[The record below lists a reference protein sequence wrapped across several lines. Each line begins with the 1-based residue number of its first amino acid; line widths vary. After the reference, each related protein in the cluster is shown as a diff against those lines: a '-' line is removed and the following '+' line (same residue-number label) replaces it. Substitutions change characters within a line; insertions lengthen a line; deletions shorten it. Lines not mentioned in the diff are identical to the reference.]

1 MSEET
6 LHTPKNP
13 LATGVTRPVSV
24 WNRPLKVDFP
34 KLFKTLTVGII
45 NGVTAQWG
53 AAANDLFDSIDT
65 VKLKDDPGQLL
76 WLLIVTAMQCA
87 LVETT
92 NEYLPDLD
100 LAPEEDPGAFANTFA
115 DAIEA
120 VDCTLDASFMDHPG
134 RLDLLE
140 PVADAYQHWLHG
152 LGMSESESQT
162 IAARL
167 RPHFVFALHKTWRD
181 NPNRYAPILHELAT
195 PFAQATQE
203 EHSWLKYYAYLEY
216 DTNKS
221 IFGEP
226 FGLQQIF
233 VPLHAY
239 HVKIWQPR
247 QYTLQSQEREETE
260 IRHVVRLEECIDHWL
275 DTSGKDDAIQM
286 ISGGPG
292 AGKSSFCRMY
302 AASVAR
308 RGRRVLLIPLHELS
322 LDGNLLNKVRTF
334 ADEGLEVQ
342 GKIFPSE
349 GPPTLVIFDGLDE
362 ASMHGDIGESVA
374 QRFCEKASLMA
385 RELNVMH
392 PNKVRILIS
401 GRILAVQA
409 GENRIQGETR
419 TLQILPYRI
428 LSDRYNLNGLPIQYK
443 DPNGLLK
450 VDLRDKWWTKLRECT
465 GEYFCTD
472 EDSSKMPKEL
482 NREDLHPITV
492 KPLLNY
498 FLARLYRKQAI
509 ELVNDVPLNK
519 IYALL
524 LHDIYERNYEKN
536 HSLLCKLE
544 FSKNEFI
551 ITLEDV
557 ALMLWQNDGQKI
569 TIEELKNFVNKNA
582 LQQLTTRKGENI
594 KLLLETFFF
603 QAKHGKSKQNMF
615 AFTDKGFGEYLAAC
629 CLIRKIEEINEEFQ
643 SFQEGHKSGLLPS
656 SCLDKEKWLASFGQQ
671 PITKNIG
678 ILLREEIQL
687 RATRGY
693 FDAQSCQ
700 NALTALLNDTLTCGP
715 KAQEVFPKAN
725 FRTHQERVRNT
736 DITLLISL
744 DACARVT
751 QKKSSIDWSGK
762 NAFAR
767 WFNGLSKPSKD
778 NTWWPLRKNTS
789 YLSLGKQ
796 TLCSTDLREVD
807 FSNADLSQADLR
819 EVNLRNANLSKANL
833 NRVNLQEAR
842 LSGAKLNGAKLF
854 EANLRGA
861 DLSNTTLCNARL
873 PKADLSSTNLERT
886 DFTDANLENV
896 SFANARI
903 KNTLFEKAHIVEGD
917 FSKAEIHGA
926 DFYEAVLL
934 NANMQSANLCG
945 VNLSKTSLCGANLC
959 ETNLRGANLDEAD
972 LQEARLSNTNLHKA
986 SLYKANLRSVNLCSI
1001 DLSEAYMYKVKMPE
1015 AKLCEANLN
1024 GVNLRDAEL
1033 VCVDLH
1039 NANLCNAD
1047 LDSADLRKAELC
1059 NAKLC
1064 NANFCNA
1071 SLDEADLRGAD
1082 LRGAKFCEASFDCAD
1097 LRDTNLTD
1105 VDFRN
1110 ISCFGAIFSKSS
1122 REQLEHMGLELSD
1135 VEFCD

>member
-1 MSEET
+1 MSEEM

-13 LATGVTRPVSV
+13 LTIGVTRPVSV
-24 WNRPLKVDFP
+24 WNRPLEVDFY
-34 KLFKTLTVGII
+34 KLFGTLTVGII
-45 NGVTAQWG
+45 DVATAQWG

-76 WLLIVTAMQCA
+76 WLLIVTAMQRA
-87 LVETT
+87 LVEVTD
-92 NEYLPDLD
+92 EYLPDLD
-100 LAPEEDPGAFANTFA
+100 LAPEEDPGAFVKPFA
-115 DAIEA
+115 EAIEKA
-120 VDCTLDASFMDHPG
+120 NCTLDTSFMEHPG
-134 RLDLLE
+134 QLDLLK

-152 LGMSESESQT
+152 LGMGKTESQT

-167 RPHFVFALHKTWRD
+167 RPHFVFSLHKTWRD
-181 NPNRYAPILHELAT
+181 NPNRYAPILRELDT
-195 PFAQATQE
+195 PFAQASQE
-203 EHSWLKYYAYLEY
+203 EHSWLKYYAYLDY

-221 IFGEP
+221 IFGEV
-226 FGLQQIF
+226 FGLEQIF
-233 VPLHAY
+233 IPLHAY
-239 HVKIWQPR
+239 HVEIKQPR
-247 QYTLQSQEREETE
+247 QHALQSQKREETE

-275 DTSGKDDAIQM
+275 DTSGKDDAIRM

-302 AASVAR
+302 AANVAR
-308 RGRRVLLIPLHELS
+308 RGRRVLLIPLHQRS
-322 LDGNLLNKVRTF
+322 PDGNLLDDVRRF
-334 ADEGLEVQ
+334 AREGLEVQ
-342 GKIFPSE
+342 GKIFSSE

-362 ASMHGDIGESVA
+362 VSMHGDVGESVA
-374 QRFCEKASLMA
+374 RAFCEKASAMVT
-385 RELNVMH
+385 ELNTSYH
-392 PNKVRILIS
+392 KVHLLIS
-401 GRILAVQA
+401 GRVLAVQA
-409 GENRIQGETR
+409 GENRIQGKTY
-419 TLQILPYRI
+419 TLQILPYKM
-428 LSDRYNLNGLPIQYK
+428 LSDRYSFNGRSIQYK

-450 VDLRDKWWTKLRECT
+450 RDLRDEWWEKLSE
-465 GEYFCTD
+465 CTD
-472 EDSSKMPKEL
+472 EGFSSMPEEL
-482 NREDLHPITV
+482 NRKDLHPITV
-492 KPLLNY
+492 EPLLNY
-498 FLARLYRKQAI
+498 LLARLYRKQEI
-509 ELVNDVPLNK
+509 ELSNDIPLNK

-524 LHDIYERNYEKN
+524 LHDIYERNYEKK
-536 HSLLCKLE
+536 HSLICKSE

-551 ITLEDV
+551 STLEDV
-557 ALMLWQNDGQKI
+557 ALVLWQNDGQKI
-569 TIEELKNFVNKNA
+569 TIEELKIFVNENA
-582 LQQLTTRKGENI
+582 LQQLATRKGENI

-603 QAKHGKSKQNMF
+603 QAEHEKSKQNVF
-615 AFTDKGFGEYLAAC
+615 AFTDKGFGEYLASC

-643 SFQEGHKSGLLPS
+643 SFQEGRKSGLLPS
-656 SCLDKEKWLASFGQQ
+656 PCLNKEKWLASFGQQ
-671 PITKNIG
+671 PITEGIG
-678 ILLREEIQL
+678 IFLREEIQL
-687 RATRGY
+687 RATNGC

-700 NALTALLNDTLTCGP
+700 NALATLLNDTLTCGP
-715 KAQEVFPKAN
+715 KAQEVFPQAS
-725 FRTHQERVRNT
+725 FRTLQERVRNT

-751 QKKSSIDWSGK
+751 QNNSSIDWPGE
-762 NAFAR
+762 NAFSC

-789 YLSLGKQ
+789 YLSLVEQ
-796 TLCSTDLREVD
+796 ILCSADLREVD
-807 FSNADLSQADLR
+807 LSNADLSQANLS
-819 EVNLRNANLSKANL
+819 EVNLRNADLSQANL
-833 NRVNLQEAR
+833 KGANLQEAK
-842 LSGAKLNGAKLF
+842 LSGAKLSGAKLF

-861 DLSNTTLCNARL
+861 ELSKATLCKARL
-873 PKADLSSTNLERT
+873 SKADLSCTNLERT

-896 SFANARI
+896 SFASAKLINP
-903 KNTLFEKAHIVEGD
+903 LFKRAHIVGGD
-917 FSKAEIHGA
+917 FRKAEIHGA
-926 DFYEAVLL
+926 DFCEAALS

-945 VNLSKTSLCGANLC
+945 VNLSKTNLRGANLC

-1105 VDFRN
+1105 VDFRD

-1122 REQLEHMGLELSD
+1122 RDQLEHMELDLSD
-1135 VEFCD
+1135 VEFCG